1 MKRPAVSVIEEID
14 AEVTTRKPAKAELTN
29 TPDKPK
35 REYKGIHRTTVY
47 IPQETHELIRR
58 VAFDHRLKE
67 HDIIMEGIALILTQ
81 KYGMDVTHN
90 K

>member
-1 MKRPAVSVIEEID
+1 MKRPAVSIIEEID
-14 AEVTTRKPAKAELTN
+14 AEVTTKKPAKAEPTITAN
-29 TPDKPK
+29 KPK

-67 HDIIMEGIALILTQ
+67 HDIIMQGIELVLSQ
-81 KYGMDVTHN
+81 KYGM